1 MNGDRNNS
9 ERPTAVSESG
19 NHLADDI
26 ALEERFVDFLLRSL
40 DRVFTELGISIVS
53 EQCGEKLGF

>member
-19 NHLADDI
+19 NHLAENI
-26 ALEERFVDFLLRSL
+26 ALEERLLIFCYGSL
-40 DRVFTELGISIVS
+40 DRVFTEVGIRIVS
-53 EQCGEKLGF
+53 EQ